1 MLSILLP
8 FAVENDPWYMHL
20 GQQHR
25 CWELFNVARTQDL
38 DVLGVPRAR
47 RKRRR
52 QSKQV
57 RTSLCPLELDGHS
70 GKTEQTARYMVPNL
84 YNIKSYDCLVP
95 QQDHSRLFASTR
107 TDLVRVMRSLLW
119 AYMCHTGRAVT
130 RSKAAKRKTDG
141 SKLVPRLRTGIK
153 IHMDSLGTQGRVRT
167 YWWCLLMWRRHKE
180 KAEARMYVCKCVC
193 FLSGTG

>member
-70 GKTEQTARYMVPNL
+70 GKTEQTARYMVQNL
-84 YNIKSYDCLVP
+84 YISSPMTVWC
-95 QQDHSRLFASTR
+95 HSRIIPACLRAHGLIWSVSWGPFFER
-107 TDLVRVMRSLLW
+107 TCVTLEEQWPGLKPQKERQMGQNLCRDLERGLKSIW
-119 AYMCHTGRAVT
+119 T
-130 RSKAAKRKTDG
+130 
-141 SKLVPRLRTGIK
+141 P
-153 IHMDSLGTQGRVRT
+153 
-167 YWWCLLMWRRHKE
+167 
-180 KAEARMYVCKCVC
+180 
-193 FLSGTG
+193 